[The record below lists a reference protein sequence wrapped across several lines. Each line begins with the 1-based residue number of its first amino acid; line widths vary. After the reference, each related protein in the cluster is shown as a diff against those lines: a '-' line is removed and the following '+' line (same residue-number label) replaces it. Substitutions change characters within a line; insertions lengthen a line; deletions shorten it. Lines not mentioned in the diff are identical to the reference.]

1 MTVFLPYSVLMS
13 VYARESAAFLTMS
26 LNSMMAQ
33 SIPPQEIVLV
43 EDGLIT
49 SELNEIFRTFIV
61 GAQPYNSG
69 YVGVLFLVRNRGA
82 LVVG

>member
-49 SELNEIFRTFIV
+49 SELNESIMRHI
-61 GAQPYNSG
+61 
-69 YVGVLFLVRNRGA
+69 LVYSPWFHTPKIKAWGMR
-82 LVVG
+82 